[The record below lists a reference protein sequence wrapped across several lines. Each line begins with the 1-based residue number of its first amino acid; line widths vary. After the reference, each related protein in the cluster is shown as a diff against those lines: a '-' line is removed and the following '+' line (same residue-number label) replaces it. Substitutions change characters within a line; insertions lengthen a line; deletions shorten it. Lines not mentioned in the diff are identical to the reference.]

1 MDKLSPTIQPKVL
14 ITGIN
19 SGIGGALASELAK
32 KGYLIDGTYRK
43 NNSTV
48 QIADNFRADLYQV
61 DFSEQRAIEDWVKHI
76 SFEDYEAIIFVHG
89 TMLPIGKL
97 HQVSFSEWQKCNQIN
112 FISITQVLHHAL
124 KKLKN
129 GCKVITLAGGGIN
142 GAPSSYNAYTCSKM
156 SLVKMTELLARDYPQ
171 FIFLNVGPGWV
182 DTPIH
187 KQTLNAVD
195 IVPEASA
202 ETIRRYNEQEF
213 VPMETVTKTLIH
225 LIESADNNYSGRNF
239 SVAANEVFLKN
250 LPRLLKEDPNLLKLR
265 RYAGV
270 LNEGH

>member
-1 MDKLSPTIQPKVL
+1 MDKLSPKILPKVL

-19 SGIGGALASELAK
+19 SGIGGALASALAK
-32 KGYLIDGTYRK
+32 KGYLVDGTYRQCC
-43 NNSTV
+43 STL
-48 QIADNFRADLYQV
+48 QIAENLKADLHQV
-61 DFSEQRAIEDWVKHI
+61 DFSDQSAIEDWVKQI

-97 HQVSFSEWQKCNQIN
+97 DQVSFYDWQKCNQIN

-124 KKLKN
+124 RKLRK
-129 GCKVITLAGGGIN
+129 GCKVITLAGGGVN

-187 KQTLNAVD
+187 QQTLNAVD

-202 ETIRRYNEQEF
+202 ETTRRYNAQEF
-213 VPMETVTKTLIH
+213 VPMESVTKTLIH
-225 LIESADNNYSGRNF
+225 LIESADNNFSGRNF

-250 LPRLLKEDPNLLKLR
+250 LPSLLKEDPNLLKLR